1 METIKVDIL
10 NPKAKTILKNLAD
23 LNLIRIKRTRVKSE
37 LRELLTRLRINQEE
51 SPSLEE
57 ITSEVELVRPHQFF
71 IGKRAVHVGGVE
83 KVHPQL
89 QGPVNCGD

>member
-23 LNLIRIKRTRVKSE
+23 LNLIRIKSSKVKSE
-37 LRELLTRLRINQEE
+37 LKDLLTRLRINQDE

-57 ITSEVELVRPHQFF
+57 ITSEVELVR
-71 IGKRAVHVGGVE
+71 KNRYE
-83 KVHPQL
+83 K
-89 QGPVNCGD
+89 